1 MGTAKKYDSSVYSI
15 GLHKYNSIWLTCYSL
30 VAVVLEVNLMQN
42 MLAVRIR
49 FKIICLSSMY
59 SVDSDDEK
67 NNLATVFQYST
78 PTLIVLKYI
87 KIKNKQNQNHP
98 NKNTHKQNNNNSNNH
113 NNNKTHK
120 KG

>member
-1 MGTAKKYDSSVYSI
+1 
-15 GLHKYNSIWLTCYSL
+15 
-30 VAVVLEVNLMQN
+30 
-42 MLAVRIR
+42 
-49 FKIICLSSMY
+49 MY

-98 NKNTHKQNNNNSNNH
+98 NKNTHKQNNNSNNH

>member
-1 MGTAKKYDSSVYSI
+1 
-15 GLHKYNSIWLTCYSL
+15 
-30 VAVVLEVNLMQN
+30 
-42 MLAVRIR
+42 
-49 FKIICLSSMY
+49 MY

-78 PTLIVLKYI
+78 PTLIVLQYI

-98 NKNTHKQNNNNSNNH
+98 NKNTHKQNNNSNNH

>member
-1 MGTAKKYDSSVYSI
+1 
-15 GLHKYNSIWLTCYSL
+15 
-30 VAVVLEVNLMQN
+30 
-42 MLAVRIR
+42 
-49 FKIICLSSMY
+49 MY
-59 SVDSDDEK
+59 SVDSAK

-98 NKNTHKQNNNNSNNH
+98 NKNTHKQNNNSNNH